1 MRKYWEFLFVLFFIC
16 CEGIVKGQSADSS
29 ISSLVDSFDQVKPM
43 KQQIVRPVGK
53 AFTIKIAT
61 QGDFDKLNSSISDA
75 INAGKRNIRIIIG
88 NGTFHY
94 RENHLLRRD
103 ERHPRVSITIEG
115 KKRTLLTSDEGAL
128 SVEKVIPNAWQEMKY
143 ADEQIE
149 VVDEGKKLCRIPFSN
164 SLTLEERISK
174 VQVTEWFR
182 APVYDV
188 EKIDGNEIC
197 FVASD
202 LQTVNINGRKG
213 YNVNYDFLYRQMK
226 PRFRL
231 YDGSRERRCCAARWL
246 CLERCSY
253 KLVCLKNL
261 HFVSNKA
268 GGPLMTL
275 GDVKAESISFIGCS
289 FEYIRGT
296 VLSASAT
303 ENIIFDK
310 DIVRHTAGDEL
321 RFLSNCENVRVTNN
335 LFENNGE
342 NISNSFCVNCREA
355 TYYIAHNTFRDF
367 GYGAIGVGV
376 WHGFEKKCPSRG
388 IIEHNEIYFSPEY
401 FSNAWQHMLMDSG
414 AIYTWTQNDQVIIRY
429 NYIHDYTGAGDNRG
443 MFCDD
448 GANNLKIYRNVV
460 TNIQNSYCI
469 DSRYGKDQRE
479 GFTNNANN
487 FMAQNVVD
495 GRVRFQGYSGEI
507 RHVVKGANYVVK
519 GEKTIENK
527 TENLE
532 VNVEDVEVREVK
544 DVQKFKEFKK
554 FKLKVKN

>member
-1 MRKYWEFLFVLFFIC
+1 
-16 CEGIVKGQSADSS
+16 
-29 ISSLVDSFDQVKPM
+29 
-43 KQQIVRPVGK
+43 
-53 AFTIKIAT
+53 
-61 QGDFDKLNSSISDA
+61 
-75 INAGKRNIRIIIG
+75 
-88 NGTFHY
+88 
-94 RENHLLRRD
+94 
-103 ERHPRVSITIEG
+103 
-115 KKRTLLTSDEGAL
+115 
-128 SVEKVIPNAWQEMKY
+128 
-143 ADEQIE
+143 
-149 VVDEGKKLCRIPFSN
+149 
-164 SLTLEERISK
+164 
-174 VQVTEWFR
+174 
-182 APVYDV
+182 
-188 EKIDGNEIC
+188 
-197 FVASD
+197 
-202 LQTVNINGRKG
+202 
-213 YNVNYDFLYRQMK
+213 
-226 PRFRL
+226 
-231 YDGSRERRCCAARWL
+231 
-246 CLERCSY
+246 
-253 KLVCLKNL
+253 
-261 HFVSNKA
+261 
-268 GGPLMTL
+268 MTL